1 MGSIYVTHDPP
12 CFPFSWLMLEAQS
25 SVQNQVE
32 VISFLGF
39 GTSNSPLRLAC
50 LVFIIWIYTVFDF
63 LSQIKSLLEEEK
75 KNMKFSCYRLC
86 PLPVIY
92 IFTKI
97 KKDTIT
103 YSPCNKPT
111 YIWKQLSPLPSV
123 LSFPIW
129 KFFNLLR
136 PYNWYYVIIC
146 IVHLVL
152 SNFFPNSL
160 SSETLKE

>member
-1 MGSIYVTHDPP
+1 
-12 CFPFSWLMLEAQS
+12 MLEAQS

-92 IFTKI
+92 SFTKI

-103 YSPCNKPT
+103 YPPCNKPT
-111 YIWKQLSPLPSV
+111 YI
-123 LSFPIW
+123 
-129 KFFNLLR
+129 
-136 PYNWYYVIIC
+136 
-146 IVHLVL
+146 
-152 SNFFPNSL
+152 
-160 SSETLKE
+160 